1 VVGRTPVTLRRT
13 GKIADRDAVFV
24 VGHPCGLPQKVAGKA
39 RVADNRE
46 ASHFA
51 ATLDTY
57 GGNSGSG
64 VFSATTFELEGLLV
78 RGQTDFISVG
88 GCYVSQV
95 YPSTGA
101 KGEDVMRTA
110 GWLAKLPAG
119 ANKSAGSAAKS
130 AKTTKTAKKAKPAK
144 TAKAAKTAK
153 TAKRAPR
160 RAR

>member
-1 VVGRTPVTLRRT
+1 VALRRS
-13 GKIADRDAVFV
+13 GKIADRDGVFV

-46 ASHFA
+46 TTHFA

-64 VFSATTFELEGLLV
+64 VFNATTFELEGLLV
-78 RGQTDFISVG
+78 RGQTDFVSVG

-95 YPSTGA
+95 YPSTGS

-110 GWLAKLPAG
+110 GWLAQLPAG
-119 ANKSAGSAAKS
+119 SIEKAAR
-130 AKTTKTAKKAKPAK
+130 AAPA
-144 TAKAAKTAK
+144 TQSGTPAKAAKATRTAGR
-153 TAKRAPR
+153 AGRAPR
-160 RAR
+160 RGR